1 MYVIDDMSFVQF
13 LDIDDMGNLNCCQ
26 AGHTG
31 SSPSRRRWVRTYRI
45 CFRQRFNGVAAQLL
59 HLGRTNGGDSD
70 DYR

>member
-1 MYVIDDMSFVQF
+1 MIFF
-13 LDIDDMGNLNCCQ
+13 KILDIDDMRPLDCCQ

-31 SSPSRRRWVRTYRI
+31 SSAKQAEVGFQIYRI

-70 DYR
+70 DYP